1 MERAIALSLGQ
12 SSRTNTISST
22 AETYQQYCLDEASR
36 VFDLGATTPSGPA
49 PATVLTD
56 QVDASGAWTRNM
68 VTFDAAGNPVLT
80 SWRRSDGS
88 HGIESFNPS
97 DTSRSGTTFK
107 PDGSSTRYADDGRG
121 NVSAGNY
128 DSTGVP
134 TSYSWSG
141 ADGAHGTTLFK
152 RDGSVSGTVTQADGT
167 YKRYANDGKGNV
179 VVIDY
184 NRDGQQTG
192 YTWWRADGS
201 RGSEVSDGAGGRT
214 GTVMRRDGSYANYS
228 DDGHGNSSRTLC
240 NAEAGY
246 ESLRER

>member
-1 MERAIALSLGQ
+1 MERAIAFSLGQ

-97 DTSRSGTTFK
+97 DNSRSGTTFK
-107 PDGSSTRYADDGRG
+107 PDGS
-121 NVSAGNY
+121 
-128 DSTGVP
+128 
-134 TSYSWSG
+134 
-141 ADGAHGTTLFK
+141 
-152 RDGSVSGTVTQADGT
+152 
-167 YKRYANDGKGNV
+167 
-179 VVIDY
+179 
-184 NRDGQQTG
+184 
-192 YTWWRADGS
+192 
-201 RGSEVSDGAGGRT
+201 
-214 GTVMRRDGSYANYS
+214 
-228 DDGHGNSSRTLC
+228 
-240 NAEAGY
+240 
-246 ESLRER
+246 